1 MLPGEEVAVYV
12 VIVEPPS
19 LAGAVNGTDAVVPE
33 TVAVPIVGAPGTEAV
48 VILFDTALAPPV
60 PAPLVAVTVNVYAV
74 FAVKPVT
81 LIGDVALVAVI
92 PSGEEVAR
100 KLVIAALPIFVG
112 AVKGTLAVST
122 ETDTVPIIG
131 APGLV
136 GHMPCLVKL
145 AASSID
151 QIPLA
156 DVAVVVTGFLVIN
169 PPGYFLLTYTSPVF
183 VDGN

>member
-1 MLPGEEVAVYV
+1 

-19 LAGAVNGTDAVVPE
+19 LVGAVNGTDAVVPE
-33 TVAVPIVGAPGTEAV
+33 TVAVPIVGVPGTLAV
-48 VILFDTALAPPV
+48 VTLFDAALEPPV
-60 PAPLVAVTVNVYAV
+60 PAPLVAATVNVYTV

-81 LIGDVALVAVI
+81 LTGDVVLEAVI
-92 PSGEEVAR
+92 PSGVEVAR

-112 AVKGTLAVST
+112 AVKVTFADNNVTLA
-122 ETDTVPIIG
+122 EPIVG

-156 DVAVVVTGFLVIN
+156 DVAVVVTGFLVIS
-169 PPGYFLLTYTSPVF
+169 PPGYFLLIMHLH
-183 VDGN
+183 